1 MKIPLS
7 YSVRNLGARRLT
19 TIMTAVGMA
28 LVVFVFSAV
37 LMLAHGLERT
47 MVNTGSEDNALITRR
62 SATSEVQSFISR
74 EQASIILASTEIAAG
89 SDGAAIGGAETVTI
103 VNLAKRD
110 TGKPSNVQ
118 LRGATTL
125 AMTLRPQ
132 ITLVQGRMWQ
142 PGSSE
147 VIVGRGIASRFQG
160 TGLGETFRFA
170 LRDWTVVGIFDAGGS
185 GFDSEIWM
193 DADQLMQ
200 AFRRTLFSS
209 VLVRV
214 PDAQAFD
221 ALKTRLESDPR
232 LTVEVK
238 REIDYYSAQSE
249 MFATFI
255 RVVGLLVTVI
265 FSLGAVV
272 GAMITMYAAVSN
284 RTREIGALR
293 ALGFGRGAVWAAFV
307 VEALALSLLGGLL
320 GVGAASLLQ
329 VISISS
335 VNFATFTEIAF
346 GFSLSVGIVI
356 QSLCFAMV
364 MGFVGGVLPAVRASR
379 LTIVDALRMS

>member
-1 MKIPLS
+1 
-7 YSVRNLGARRLT
+7 
-19 TIMTAVGMA
+19 MTAAGMA

-47 MVNTGSEDNALITRR
+47 MVGTGSEDNALITRR
-62 SATSEVQSFISR
+62 SATSEVQSFLSR
-74 EQASIILASTEIAAG
+74 EQTGILLASDEIVRDPEG
-89 SDGAAIGGAETVTI
+89 VPIGGSETVTI
-103 VNLAKRD
+103 INLPKRE

-118 LRGATTL
+118 IRGASPL

-132 ITLVQGRMWQ
+132 IKLVEGRLWQ

-147 VIVGRGIASRFQG
+147 VIVGRGITSRFQG

-170 LRDWTVVGIFDAGGS
+170 LRDWTVVGIFDGGGS
-185 GFDSEIWM
+185 GLDSEIWV
-193 DADQLMQ
+193 DGDQMMQ
-200 AFRRTLFSS
+200 AFRRTIFSS

-214 PDAQAFD
+214 PDAKAFD
-221 ALKTRLESDPR
+221 ALKARLETDPR

-238 REIDYYSAQSE
+238 REIDYYAAQSE

-265 FSLGAVV
+265 FSLGAMV

-284 RTREIGALR
+284 RTQEIGVLR
-293 ALGFGRGAVWAAFV
+293 ALGFPRRAVWGAFV
-307 VEALALSLLGGLL
+307 IEALALSLLGGLL
-320 GVGAASLLQ
+320 GVGAAALLQ
-329 VISISS
+329 FVSISS

-346 GFSLSVGIVI
+346 GFSLSPAIVG
-356 QSLCFAMV
+356 QSLCFAAV

-379 LTIVDALRMS
+379 LKVVEALRTP

>member
-1 MKIPLS
+1 
-7 YSVRNLGARRLT
+7 
-19 TIMTAVGMA
+19 
-28 LVVFVFSAV
+28 
-37 LMLAHGLERT
+37 
-47 MVNTGSEDNALITRR
+47 MVSTGSADNALITRR

-74 EQASIILASTEIAAG
+74 EQAAIVLASDEIAKG
-89 SDGAAIGGAETVTI
+89 PDGVAIGGAETVTI
-103 VNLAKRD
+103 MNLAKRE

-118 LRGATTL
+118 VRGASPL

-132 ITLVQGRMWQ
+132 IQLVEGRMWQ

-160 TGLGETFRFA
+160 TGLGETIRFA
-170 LRDWTVVGIFDAGGS
+170 LRDWTVVGIFDGGGS
-185 GFDSEIWM
+185 GFDSEIWV

-214 PDAQAFD
+214 PDARAFD
-221 ALKTRLESDPR
+221 ALKARLETDPR

-249 MFATFI
+249 MFSTFI

-284 RTREIGALR
+284 RTQEIGALR
-293 ALGFGRGAVWAAFV
+293 ALGFGRGSVWIAFV

-320 GVGAASLLQ
+320 GVGAAALLQ
-329 VISISS
+329 FVSISA

-346 GFSLSVGIVI
+346 GFTLSAGIVV
-356 QSLCFAMV
+356 QSLCFAAL
-364 MGFVGGVLPAVRASR
+364 MGFVGGVLPAIRASR
-379 LTIVDALRMS
+379 LKIVEALRTP

>member
-1 MKIPLS
+1 MKIPIA
-7 YSVRNLGARRLT
+7 YSLRNLGARRLT
-19 TIMTAVGMA
+19 TVMTAAGMA

-47 MVNTGSEDNALITRR
+47 MVGTGSADNALITRR
-62 SATSEVQSFISR
+62 SATSEVQSFLSR
-74 EQASIILASTEIAAG
+74 EQTAIVLASNEIARDPEGVPVGG
-89 SDGAAIGGAETVTI
+89 SETVTI
-103 VNLAKRD
+103 INLPKRE

-118 LRGATTL
+118 IRGASPL

-132 ITLVQGRMWQ
+132 IKLAEGRLWQ

-147 VIVGRGIASRFQG
+147 VIVGRGIASRFEG
-160 TGLGETFRFA
+160 TGMGETIRFA
-170 LRDWTVVGIFDAGGS
+170 LRDWTVVGIFDGGGS
-185 GFDSEIWM
+185 GFDSEIWV

-200 AFRRTLFSS
+200 AFRRPLFSS

-214 PDAQAFD
+214 PDSMAFD
-221 ALKTRLESDPR
+221 TLKARLETDPR

-238 REIDYYSAQSE
+238 REIDYYTAQSE

-265 FSLGAVV
+265 FSLGAVI

-284 RTREIGALR
+284 RTQEIGALR
-293 ALGFGRGAVWAAFV
+293 ALGFPRRAVWGAFV
-307 VEALALSLLGGLL
+307 IEALALSLLGGLL
-320 GVGAASLLQ
+320 GVGAAALLQ
-329 VISISS
+329 FVSISS

-346 GFSLSVGIVI
+346 GFSLSPAIVG
-356 QSLCFAMV
+356 QSLCFAAV

-379 LTIVDALRMS
+379 LKIVEALRTP

>member
-7 YSVRNLGARRLT
+7 YSLRNLGTRRLT
-19 TIMTAVGMA
+19 TIMTASGMA

-47 MVNTGSEDNALITRR
+47 MVATGAEDNALITRR

-74 EQASIILASTEIAAG
+74 EQASIILASDEIAKAADG
-89 SDGAAIGGAETVTI
+89 SGIGGAETVTI
-103 VNLAKRD
+103 INLAKRD

-118 LRGATTL
+118 IRGASPS

-132 ITLVQGRMWQ
+132 IILVQGRMWQ

-160 TGLGETFRFA
+160 IGLGETIRFA
-170 LRDWTVVGIFDAGGS
+170 LLDWTVVGIFDGGGS
-185 GFDSEIWM
+185 GFDSEIWV

-200 AFRRTLFSS
+200 SFRRTLFSS

-214 PDAQAFD
+214 PDARAFD
-221 ALKTRLESDPR
+221 ALKARLETDPR

-249 MFATFI
+249 MFSTFI

-293 ALGFGRGAVWAAFV
+293 ALGFGRRAVWGAFV
-307 VEALALSLLGGLL
+307 IEALALSLLGGLL
-320 GVGAASLLQ
+320 GVGAASFLQ
-329 VISISS
+329 LVSISS

-346 GFSLSVGIVI
+346 GFSLSAEIVI
-356 QSLCFAMV
+356 QSLGFAAA
-364 MGFVGGVLPAVRASR
+364 MGFVGGVLPAIRASR
-379 LTIVDALRMS
+379 MKIVEALRTP